1 MAFGKDYFPKK
12 EAKLPDGAENFTAQV
27 ATGVETKGILRAEA
41 TDVQQKKAHFLIC
54 TGSVRAQTGR
64 GRRTRKKT
72 PQKTR

>member
-12 EAKLPDGAENFTAQV
+12 EVELLDGAENFTVQV
-27 ATGVETKGILRAEA
+27 ATGAEA
-41 TDVQQKKAHFLIC
+41 KRIPQAETTDVQQKRAHFLIC

-72 PQKTR
+72 R